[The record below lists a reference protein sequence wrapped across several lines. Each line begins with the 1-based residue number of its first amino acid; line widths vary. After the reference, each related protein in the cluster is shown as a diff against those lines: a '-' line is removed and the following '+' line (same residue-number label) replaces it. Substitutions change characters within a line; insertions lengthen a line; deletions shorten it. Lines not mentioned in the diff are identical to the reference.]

1 MTDYLVRIKVEGD
14 ATQAEAA
21 FRKAAGAAND
31 FTNSVS
37 RSKLATSAS
46 TDAAKQL
53 AAATEKAAAAK
64 AKGSAALLAFTKAAD
79 AAKEGTFGLGK
90 TIANVAFAF
99 GPWGMAIGVVAQAL
113 IGLVESNNEA
123 ADAAKKHAEA
133 MREQARAAEA
143 AKTALIDEAMY
154 RKGVRYEVDKAT
166 ESIREQIHDYEKQ
179 IAINRSAGLSTKA
192 LSVQLI
198 ETRAREKDAIAEV
211 ADREEERARKYF
223 STEKALEHAEN
234 ARAAREEAAALRRE
248 GEIAAIDA
256 STESVKRNTA
266 AKQAN
271 VAVDVE
277 RTKAMQL
284 SLLGPNVGGS
294 VAAFGESQQFAAGLR
309 EAQFDQTARMERGGE
324 REGSEEAFRI
334 EVDHLLELEE
344 IRANSAAAQRERHEE
359 EMRLLSEKQAKYL
372 AHASTA
378 STMAG
383 SILSI
388 TDARRSAIMAAK
400 NQGKTDR
407 EAAREGKIAALEQT
421 AAALKGIRDMAIVKA
436 IEQTALGIGAAAT
449 FNYASA
455 GMHFAAAGLW
465 TGIAVGAGV
474 SSRVVGDRASSMG
487 ASSSGAANT
496 SGGYGGGGS
505 TSPRGGAPPGGNTG
519 VPGSPGPGMPSTG
532 GAGGSPQR
540 TVVYQIGAVHTY
552 GTPEREFLRRID
564 EGLQVEVG
572 SNRRRAGGER

>member
-31 FTNSVS
+31 FTNSVG
-37 RSKLATSAS
+37 RSKLATTANA
-46 TDAAKQL
+46 DAARQL
-53 AAATEKAAAAK
+53 AAATEKVAAAK
-64 AKGSAALLAFTKAAD
+64 AKGSVALLAFTKAAD
-79 AAKEGTFGLGK
+79 SAKEGSFGLGK

-99 GPWGMAIGVVAQAL
+99 GPLGMAAGVAAHAV
-113 IGLVESNNEA
+113 IGLAESHFA
-123 ADAAKKHAEA
+123 AAN
-133 MREQARAAEA
+133 AAEA
-143 AKTALIDEAMY
+143 QRQAEIKLARELREKQKADALSAKIARENQMADDAREGLRSVREKARQEELDSIEEALILHGDKGMNGLLRRQTELLKENAME
-154 RKGVRYEVDKAT
+154 RLDW
-166 ESIREQIHDYEKQ
+166 
-179 IAINRSAGLSTKA
+179 
-192 LSVQLI
+192 
-198 ETRAREKDAIAEV
+198 AEV
-211 ADREEERARKYF
+211 SRLDREEKLRELRAYKD
-223 STEKALEHAEN
+223 STT
-234 ARAAREEAAALRRE
+234 
-248 GEIAAIDA
+248 EI
-256 STESVKRNTA
+256 ERNTA

-271 VAVDVE
+271 VAVVKPGSRPYTGVTDVSGE
-277 RTKAMQL
+277 DQEFGIELQRFQASQAM
-284 SLLGPNVGGS
+284 
-294 VAAFGESQQFAAGLR
+294 AG
-309 EAQFDQTARMERGGE
+309 MERGGE

-344 IRANSAAAQRERHEE
+344 IRENSAAAQRERHEE

-449 FNYASA
+449 FNGASA

-474 SSRVVGDRASSMG
+474 GSRAVGDRASSMG
-487 ASSSGAANT
+487 ASGSGAANT
-496 SGGYGGGGS
+496 GGGYGGGGS
-505 TSPRGGAPPGGNTG
+505 TTSPRGGAPPGGNTG

>member
-31 FTNSVS
+31 FTNSVG
-37 RSKLATSAS
+37 RSKLATTANA
-46 TDAAKQL
+46 DAARQL
-53 AAATEKAAAAK
+53 AAATDKVAAAK

-79 AAKEGTFGLGK
+79 SAKEGSFGLGK

-99 GPWGMAIGVVAQAL
+99 GPLGMAAGVAAHAV
-113 IGLVESNNEA
+113 IGLAESHFA
-123 ADAAKKHAEA
+123 AAN
-133 MREQARAAEA
+133 AAEA
-143 AKTALIDEAMY
+143 QRQAEIKLARELREKQKADALSAKIARENQMADDAREGLRSVREKARQEELDSIEEALILHGDKGMNGLLRRQTELLKENAME
-154 RKGVRYEVDKAT
+154 RLDW
-166 ESIREQIHDYEKQ
+166 
-179 IAINRSAGLSTKA
+179 
-192 LSVQLI
+192 
-198 ETRAREKDAIAEV
+198 AEV
-211 ADREEERARKYF
+211 SRLDREEKLRELRAYKE
-223 STEKALEHAEN
+223 STT
-234 ARAAREEAAALRRE
+234 
-248 GEIAAIDA
+248 EI
-256 STESVKRNTA
+256 ERNTA

-388 TDARRSAIMAAK
+388 TDARRSAITAAK

-407 EAAREGKIAALEQT
+407 EAAREGKIAAMEQT
-421 AAALKGIRDMAIVKA
+421 ASALKGIRDMAIVKA

-532 GAGGSPQR
+532 GSGGSPQR

-564 EGLQVEVG
+564 EGLEVEVG